1 LRFIRYVSID
11 KVGFGMMGRRR
22 AFDTQD
28 ALSRAMDVFWRRGYE
43 GASLAELTR
52 AMGIR
57 PPSLYMAFGNKDGL
71 FRRALDVYAHRR
83 DLFMDEVLAART
95 ARGVAEHYLL
105 GLVELMA
112 GRDTPPGCL
121 LVQGG
126 LACGEAG
133 EGVPQELALR
143 RAGPEAA
150 LRARFERARA
160 EGDLPAEADPSAL
173 TRFLSAVSSGM
184 AVQAGAGATRE
195 SLREIAAVAMGA
207 WPSGR

>member
-1 LRFIRYVSID
+1 MV
-11 KVGFGMMGRRR
+11 GRRR
-22 AFDTQD
+22 AFDAEQ
-28 ALSRAMDVFWRRGYE
+28 ALSRAMEVFWRRGYE

-71 FRRALDVYAHRR
+71 FRRALDHYEAKRS
-83 DLFMDEVLAART
+83 DFMDEVLAART
-95 ARGVAEHYLL
+95 ARAAAERYLFGWAELVAGGE
-105 GLVELMA
+105 
-112 GRDTPPGCL
+112 DPPGCL

-150 LRARFERARA
+150 LRARFERARS
-160 EGDLPAEADPSAL
+160 EGDLPADADPTTLA
-173 TRFLSAVSSGM
+173 RFLSTVTYGM
-184 AVQAGAGATRE
+184 AVQASAGVTPEA
-195 SLREIAAVAMGA
+195 LRDIAAAALRG
-207 WPSGR
+207 WPKSL

>member
-1 LRFIRYVSID
+1 MV
-11 KVGFGMMGRRR
+11 GRRR
-22 AFDTQD
+22 AFDPEQ
-28 ALSRAMDVFWRRGYE
+28 ALSRAMEVFWRRGYE

-71 FRRALDVYAHRR
+71 FRRALDQYEQKRSG
-83 DLFMDEVLAART
+83 FMEEVLAART
-95 ARGVAEHYLL
+95 AKAAAERYLFGWARLVAGGEDP
-105 GLVELMA
+105 A
-112 GRDTPPGCL
+112 GCL

-150 LRARFERARA
+150 LRARFERARS
-160 EGDLPAEADPSAL
+160 EGDLPGDADPTTLA
-173 TRFLSAVSSGM
+173 RYLSTIAYGM
-184 AVQAGAGATRE
+184 AVQASAGATPE
-195 SLREIAAVAMGA
+195 SLRDIAAAALRG
-207 WPSGR
+207 WPGSR

>member
-1 LRFIRYVSID
+1 MV
-11 KVGFGMMGRRR
+11 GRRR
-22 AFDTQD
+22 AFDAET
-28 ALSRAMDVFWRRGYE
+28 ALSRAMEVFWRKGYE

-71 FRRALDVYAHRR
+71 FRRALDLYARKR
-83 DLFMDEVLAART
+83 DPFMDEVLAEPT
-95 ARGVAEHYLL
+95 ARGVAERYLF
-105 GLVELMA
+105 GWAALVA
-112 GRDTPPGCL
+112 GGGGPPGCL

-160 EGDLPAEADPSAL
+160 DGDLPGEADPTTLA
-173 TRFLSAVSSGM
+173 RYLSTVVYGM
-184 AVQAGAGATRE
+184 AVQASAGVTVEA
-195 SLREIAAVAMGA
+195 LRDIARAGLKG
-207 WPSGR
+207 WPRGG